1 MLYIGSTERS
11 ETLKVRRVIAERGLT
26 SHMNDTKWR
35 ELCRAVNDELPFA
48 PPYQVKYLLSE
59 TPHPDEL
66 EVAPSYHGDWA
77 QTPEAAMGIFIEW
90 LKVSPRVSC
99 PVGQLVEPRVEDC
112 SELFRAMLKRLNIPL
127 QERDGFFMIY
137 GHTLKPEVLG

>member
-26 SHMNDTKWR
+26 TYMNDTKWR
-35 ELCRAVNDELPFA
+35 ALCRAVNDELPFA
-48 PPYQVKYLLSE
+48 PPYQVKLLLSE
-59 TPHPDEL
+59 TPHPVEF
-66 EVAPSYHGDWA
+66 EVSPSYYGDWA

-99 PVGQLVEPRVEDC
+99 PVGQLAAPRVEDC
-112 SELFRAMLKRLNIPL
+112 SDLFRAMLQRLNIPF
-127 QERDGFFMIY
+127 QERDGFFTIY
-137 GHTLKPEVLG
+137 GHTSRHEILG